1 MPQRKRLS
9 LWAMKHSN
17 ISIFIPHIGC
27 PHMCSFCDQR
37 TISGAQHAPTGDEV
51 REICERAVR
60 EVKEPENAEIAFFGG
75 SFTAIPRDYMV
86 ELLEAAH
93 EFIGEGKFGGIRC
106 STRPDCIDFEVLQL
120 LKEYGVTA
128 IELGAQSLDD
138 EVLTLNERG
147 HTAQDVE
154 DACQLIRAFGFE
166 LGLQMMIGLYGST
179 PEKEWATIE
188 RIIALS
194 PDTVRIYPVV
204 VLRNTRLGE
213 LLLSG
218 EYKPFSFDKAV
229 EMAASAMAMFEDS
242 GIRVIKCGLHAS
254 EFVEHDMVGGFYHP
268 AFRELCEALIYRHNM
283 EFELKSIGEMPKNAV
298 IAVNPSCIS
307 KATGQKKSNI
317 IYFKNLGTD
326 IKIIGDESVPKYRCM
341 LRR

>member
-1 MPQRKRLS
+1 
-9 LWAMKHSN
+9 
-17 ISIFIPHIGC
+17 
-27 PHMCSFCDQR
+27 MCSFCDQR
-37 TISGAQHAPTGDEV
+37 TISGAQHLPDGKEV
-51 REICERAVR
+51 REICEKALSEVR
-60 EVKEPENAEIAFFGG
+60 EPQNAEIAFFGG
-75 SFTAIPRDYMV
+75 SFTAIPRDYML

-93 EFIGEGKFGGIRC
+93 DYIGDGKFRGIRC

-120 LKEYGVTA
+120 LKDFGVTA

-138 EVLTLNERG
+138 EVLSLNERG
-147 HTAQDVE
+147 HSAQDVE
-154 DACQLIRAFGFE
+154 DACELIRAFGFE

-204 VLRNTRLGE
+204 VLKNTRLGE
-213 LLLSG
+213 LLVSG

-229 EMAASAMAMFEDS
+229 EISASAMAMFEGS

-283 EFELKSIGEMPKNAV
+283 EFELKHEGSMPKTAV
-298 IAVNPSCIS
+298 FAVSPDCIS
-307 KATGQKKSNI
+307 KAVGQKKSNI
-317 IYFKNLGTD
+317 IYFKKLGTD
-326 IKIIGDESVPKYRCM
+326 VKIVGDDSVPKYRCM

>member
-1 MPQRKRLS
+1 
-9 LWAMKHSN
+9 
-17 ISIFIPHIGC
+17 
-27 PHMCSFCDQR
+27 MCSFCDQR
-37 TISGAQHAPTGDEV
+37 TISGAQHLPDGKEV
-51 REICERAVR
+51 REICEKALSEVR
-60 EVKEPENAEIAFFGG
+60 EPQNAEIAFFGG
-75 SFTAIPRDYMV
+75 SFTAIPRDYML

-93 EFIGEGKFGGIRC
+93 DYIGDGKFRGIRC

-120 LKEYGVTA
+120 LKDFGVTA

-138 EVLTLNERG
+138 EVLSLNERG
-147 HTAQDVE
+147 HSAQDVE
-154 DACQLIRAFGFE
+154 DACELIRAFGFE

-204 VLRNTRLGE
+204 VLKNTRLGE
-213 LLLSG
+213 LLVSG

-229 EMAASAMAMFEDS
+229 EISASAMAMFESS

-254 EFVEHDMVGGFYHP
+254 EFVEHDKVGGFYHP

-283 EFELKSIGEMPKNAV
+283 EFELKHEGSMPKTAV
-298 IAVNPSCIS
+298 FAVSPDCIS
-307 KATGQKKSNI
+307 KAVGQKKSNI
-317 IYFKNLGTD
+317 IYFKKLGTD
-326 IKIIGDESVPKYRCM
+326 VKIVGDDSVPKYRCM

>member
-1 MPQRKRLS
+1 MS

-27 PHMCSFCDQR
+27 PHTCSFCDQR
-37 TISGAQHAPTGDEV
+37 TISGAQHLPDGNEV
-51 REICERAVR
+51 RDICEKALGEVR
-60 EVKEPENAEIAFFGG
+60 DPRNTEIAFFGG
-75 SFTAIPRDYMV
+75 SFTAIPRDYML
-86 ELLEAAH
+86 ELLEAAR
-93 EFIGEGKFGGIRC
+93 EYVGEGRFAGIRC
-106 STRPDCIDFEVLQL
+106 STRPDCIDFDVLQL
-120 LKEYGVTA
+120 LKSYGVTA

-138 EVLTLNERG
+138 EVLVLNERG
-147 HTAQDVE
+147 HTVSDVG
-154 DACQLIRAFGFE
+154 DACELIRAFGFE

-229 EMAASAMAMFEDS
+229 EIAASAMAMFENS
-242 GIRVIKCGLHAS
+242 GIKVIKCGLHAS

-283 EFELKSIGEMPKNAV
+283 EFELKSEKVMPRTAV
-298 IAVNPSCIS
+298 FEVNPACIS
-307 KATGQKKSNI
+307 KAVGQKKANI
-317 IYFKNLGTD
+317 IYFKELGTD
-326 IKIIGDESVPKYRCM
+326 IKIIGDENVPKYRCK

>member
-1 MPQRKRLS
+1 ML
-9 LWAMKHSN
+9 
-17 ISIFIPHIGC
+17 
-27 PHMCSFCDQR
+27 
-37 TISGAQHAPTGDEV
+37 
-51 REICERAVR
+51 
-60 EVKEPENAEIAFFGG
+60 
-75 SFTAIPRDYMV
+75 
-86 ELLEAAH
+86 ELLEAAS
-93 EFIGEGKFGGIRC
+93 EYVGEGRFAGIRC
-106 STRPDCIDFEVLQL
+106 STRPDCIDFDVLQL
-120 LKEYGVTA
+120 LKSYGVTA

-138 EVLTLNERG
+138 EVLVLNERG
-147 HTAQDVE
+147 HTVSDVG
-154 DACQLIRAFGFE
+154 DACELIRAFGFE

-229 EMAASAMAMFEDS
+229 EIAVSAMAMFENS
-242 GIRVIKCGLHAS
+242 GIKVIKCGLHAS

-283 EFELKSIGEMPKNAV
+283 EFELKSEKTMPRTAV
-298 IAVNPSCIS
+298 FEVNPSCIS
-307 KATGQKKSNI
+307 KAVGQKKANI
-317 IYFKNLGTD
+317 IFFKELGID
-326 IKIIGDESVPKYRCM
+326 IKIIGDENVPKYRCK